1 MRILTITNWYPPHHF
16 GGYELS
22 CRDVMARLVARGH
35 DVQVLC
41 GDTVVAGAE
50 PPDPEH
56 ERRVARALRLYHSGE
71 ELLRPSWRDRLEI
84 ERHNQR
90 ALRDVLQRHRP
101 DVVSVWQLA
110 GASFGL
116 LAPLVDAGVPLVLS
130 VCDDWLAY
138 GQDLDPWS
146 SVFEGS
152 PVRRAAGRLV
162 GAVTRV
168 PTVVPDPSPTA
179 AVLHVS
185 AAVRDRAHAEARW
198 ALGRE
203 AVVHSGIDRTDFPA
217 RPASD
222 RPWRGRLV
230 VSGRFDP
237 RKGFE
242 TVLRALPLLDGTTLA
257 CWGRGGEAER
267 RRLEL
272 LAREL
277 GVADRVRFGSL
288 ARSEVAAAYADA
300 DAVLFPST
308 WAEPFGLV
316 PVEAMAC
323 ATPVVA
329 TGVGG
334 SAEFLVHEANCLLVE
349 PGDPA
354 ALAAAVRRLAGD
366 PSLRRRLVEGGSVT
380 AHQLDV
386 DRLTDVMEGWH
397 EHAAG
402 GFVGPEPGGT
412 SLAVPEPVPPRRSRS
427 AAEHLLRQARRWW
440 RGDHRPLPAR

>member
-22 CRDVMARLVARGH
+22 CRDVMGRLVGRGH
-35 DVQVLC
+35 DVHVLC
-41 GDTVVAGAE
+41 ADTVVAGAE
-50 PPDPEH
+50 PADPDH
-56 ERRVARALRLYHSGE
+56 ERRVTRSLRLYHSGE
-71 ELLRPSWRDRLEI
+71 ELLRPSWPDRLRI

-90 ALRDVLQRHRP
+90 ALADALERHRP

-116 LAPLVDAGVPLVLS
+116 LAPLVEAGVPLVLS
-130 VCDDWLAY
+130 VCDDWLVY
-138 GQDLDPWS
+138 GRSLDPWS
-146 SVFEGS
+146 SAFDGS
-152 PVRRAAGRLV
+152 PPRRAAGRLV
-162 GAVTRV
+162 RAATGV
-168 PTVVPDPSPTA
+168 PAVVPDPSPTA

-185 AAVRDRAHAEARW
+185 AAVRDRAHAEGRW

-203 AVVHSGIDRTDFPA
+203 AVVHSGIDRTDFPTL
-217 RPASD
+217 PPSD

-242 TVLRALPLLDGTTLA
+242 TALRALPLLDGATLD
-257 CWGRGGEAER
+257 CFGRGGDAER
-267 RRLEL
+267 RRLER
-272 LAREL
+272 LAGEL
-277 GVADRVRFGSL
+277 GVADQVRFGSL
-288 ARSEVAAAYADA
+288 ARAEVAAAYAGA

-334 SAEFLVHEANCLLVE
+334 SAEFLVDGGNCLLVA
-349 PGDPA
+349 PGDPE
-354 ALAAAVRRLAGD
+354 ALAGAVRRLAGD
-366 PSLRRRLVEGGSVT
+366 PALRRRLVAGGSAT
-380 AHQLDV
+380 ADQLDV
-386 DRLTDVMEGWH
+386 DRLTDVMERWH
-397 EHAAG
+397 QHAAG
-402 GFVGPEPGGT
+402 GFVGPQPGGT
-412 SLAVPEPVPPRRSRS
+412 ALPVPAPVPPRPSRS
-427 AAEHLLRQARRWW
+427 GIEHALRRLRRRW
-440 RGDHRPLPAR
+440 RGDRRPLPAR